1 MLTRDDMS
9 ASILALVVSL
19 SLAAENEIHQPEP
32 RITTYGPNL
41 LLVNPADLFGG
52 AVSIEYERAL
62 APWFGLT
69 AGVSVL
75 TFRSLFTPELPGSFS
90 VSPELGARFHFVR
103 EAPGG
108 LWIGP
113 YVSAGYVFAR
123 ERGTLAR
130 AWAWGVGAAAGYN
143 FIIGHHFTVQL
154 GGGAGFT
161 DYGDRL
167 VWTPRFRLGLGW
179 AF

>member
-1 MLTRDDMS
+1 MS
-9 ASILALVVSL
+9 TAALALLMSL
-19 SLAAENEIHQPEP
+19 SVASQQEVFQQEP
-32 RITTYGPNL
+32 RVTTYGPNL
-41 LLVNPADLFGG
+41 LLINPADLFGG
-52 AVSIEYERAL
+52 ALSIEYERAL
-62 APWFGLT
+62 TPWFGLT
-69 AGVSVL
+69 GGFSVW
-75 TFRSLFTPELPGSFS
+75 TFRSLFAGQDQPGYFS
-90 VSPELGARFHFVR
+90 VSPEFGARFHFIR

-113 YVSAGYVFAR
+113 YLSGGYVFAR
-123 ERGTLAR
+123 DRGSLTR

-154 GGGAGFT
+154 GVGGGFT

-167 VWTPRFRLGLGW
+167 VWTPRFRLGIGW